1 VSGIE
6 NFLNG
11 NIRFSEGD
19 FLDNRDYHHQIRQEQ
34 KPTLLWI
41 GCADSRV
48 CPTTITNSRLGQIFV
63 HRNIANIVSVDDN
76 SMTAVLE
83 YAIGYLNILDIVVC
97 GHYNCGGIQAVEVG
111 IHSPVIS
118 NWLQPAVEILAAV
131 RDDDNLTPTE
141 RHQQLVKVNVRL
153 QLTNLSHFSIVRDR
167 AKPLR
172 LHGWVYDLESG
183 KIQVVTSG

>member
-1 VSGIE
+1 MSGIE

-111 IHSPVIS
+111 IYSPVIS

-131 RDDDNLTPTE
+131 RDDDNLTPTQ
-141 RHQQLVKVNVRL
+141 RHQQLVKVNVRAT
-153 QLTNLSHFSIVRDR
+153 TN
-167 AKPLR
+167 KPVPFPHCER
-172 LHGWVYDLESG
+172 
-183 KIQVVTSG
+183 